1 MSSGNATEIA
11 KPAVPEAAD
20 QPAAEACDRDDMPIL
35 QRMGYDR
42 ATAAMI
48 EEESWAGPAKPKVAA
63 KNVENKQKIERE
75 SFINATRVKL
85 PMSRPFQRMA

>member
-1 MSSGNATEIA
+1 MSSGSANEVNKAV
-11 KPAVPEAAD
+11 VPETIE
-20 QPAAEACDRDDMPIL
+20 QPVAESCDRDDMPIL

-48 EEESWAGPAKPKVAA
+48 EEESWAGPPKPKVAA
-63 KNVENKQKIERE
+63 RNVENKQKIERE